1 MMFLTK
7 AFHIFMQGGFVMFPL
22 MFIAL
27 VLFGI
32 ILRTSWHLFVRGGTD
47 AAVIQNG
54 LDGLLFWG
62 GFAVVIGGLGS
73 VVGYHKAMTA
83 IAARGIV
90 NPRAVWIGAAEGM
103 VSSITGLLV
112 LAVAGALWYVLRW
125 RYLSDRQTAR

>member
-1 MMFLTK
+1 MFP
-7 AFHIFMQGGFVMFPL
+7 IRVFMQGGPL
-22 MFIAL
+22 MLPLVLIVL

-32 ILRTSWHLFVRGGTD
+32 VLRTSWHLFVRGGTD

-125 RYLSDRQTAR
+125 RYLTDRQTAR

>member
-1 MMFLTK
+1 MFP
-7 AFHIFMQGGFVMFPL
+7 IRVFMQGGPL
-22 MFIAL
+22 MLPLVLIVL

-32 ILRTSWHLFVRGGTD
+32 VLRTSWHLFVRGGTD

-90 NPRAVWIGAAEGM
+90 NPRAVWIGTAEGM

-112 LAVAGALWYVLRW
+112 LAGAGAFWYVLRW
-125 RYLSDRQTAR
+125 RHLSDRQTAR

>member
-1 MMFLTK
+1 MFLI
-7 AFHIFMQGGFVMFPL
+7 HVFMQGGLLMWPL
-22 MFIAL
+22 VLIVL

-32 ILRTSWHLFVRGGTD
+32 VLRTSWHLFVRRGAD

-62 GFAVVIGGLGS
+62 GFAVIIGVLGS

-90 NPRAVWIGAAEGM
+90 NPRAMWIGTAEGM

-125 RYLSDRQTAR
+125 RHLSDHQIPR